1 MVAERGRLI
10 NKIGDRIRPVIDESI
25 RVYDKLLL
33 ILIRRL
39 D

>member
-1 MVAERGRLI
+1 M
-10 NKIGDRIRPVIDESI
+10 KIGDRIRPVIDESI
-25 RVYDKLLL
+25 RVYDKLLR